1 MLEAVVFLMGR
12 SWEDRVAE
20 YVDSPRLRQRLKV
33 GQQISCLIDGNY
45 GIYRTEASLKG
56 KMKSSSCSCPSDD
69 YPCKHVEA
77 LIRTYKTHSKSFLD
91 LDSTILKRV
100 SKMEKPELLKLMR
113 QMIII
118 APSSLSAL
126 GVEGF
131 EESERDYEE
140 EDW

>member
-1 MLEAVVFLMGR
+1 MSEAVVFLMGR

-45 GIYRTEASLKG
+45 GIYRTRTSLKR
-56 KMKSSSCSCPSDD
+56 KTKSSACSCPSDD

-77 LIRTYKTHSKSFLD
+77 LLRTYKTHPRSFLD
-91 LDSTILKRV
+91 LDTTILKRI
-100 SKMEKPELLKLMR
+100 SKMEKPELLKLIR
-113 QMIII
+113 QMIIT

-131 EESERDYEE
+131 EESERDHEE
-140 EDW
+140 EGW